1 VTRKTMLYD
10 NAAVTYIGDIS
21 NPDFVA
27 EMADMIM
34 RLEGIEWTLCM
45 GNYNGTLILSLRTNQ
60 SGGAGQMI
68 QRLLRGL
75 GQAGGHGQM
84 AGGKVMNLPTNR
96 TARSTLVR
104 SIRDR
109 FLNELGLQEEA
120 GRGIFDE

>member
-1 VTRKTMLYD
+1 MLYGS
-10 NAAVTYIGDIS
+10 AAVTYIGEIS
-21 NPDFVA
+21 NADFVA

-34 RLEGIEWTLCM
+34 RLENIEWVLCM
-45 GNYNGTLILSLRTNQ
+45 GACGNMLILSLRTMRP

-84 AGGKVMNLPTNR
+84 AGGKVTNLPADR
-96 TARSTLVR
+96 TARNNIVH

-109 FLNELGLQEEA
+109 FLNELGLQEQA
-120 GRGIFDE
+120 GHGIFDD